1 MIKKATA
8 RTVLSFVFVVG
19 YILITGG
26 FFFLLFAG
34 DKVGLPSGKL
44 GESII
49 GMLGLVVGTWN
60 SGLMLIL
67 TFNFGTSKSSA
78 DKNQVIEK
86 ALERA
91 T

>member
-1 MIKKATA
+1 MKTPTA
-8 RTVLSFVFVVG
+8 RTVLSFVFVIG
-19 YILITGG
+19 YIIITGG

-34 DKVGLPSGKL
+34 ERVVLPPGKL

-78 DKNQVIEK
+78 DKNDIVKK
-86 ALERA
+86 ALEKP
-91 T
+91 